1 MLRRPRGFTVVEMLV
16 VISIIAVLMALL
28 LPAVQAARETA
39 RRGSC
44 TNNMYQLSKAIISY
58 DSSKDLLP
66 ASRAYISLPVTSPYV
81 KPDNWYTEPGQYINW
96 VHAILEQLGR
106 NDLKEQ
112 LENAA
117 TGGPWSPPKL
127 GVVLCPS
134 DISTGGIDHRLSY
147 GCNAGREDTSSPT
160 AAQGFDWPDNGMFD
174 NRLKGRTTPPLPASP
189 DTHKVHKTRL
199 GDISNGDGA
208 TNTIMLAENANL
220 TSWSVTPTEYHV
232 GVVWWPVD
240 NLADNASNYID
251 PVAGDVMMNLN
262 QGLTDTVFDRRY
274 ARPASYHPTGFNV
287 AMADG
292 SVRFMGSAVQ
302 YTVYCRL
309 MSSAGSKTREPGTN
323 IRTPWNASDTPPS
336 WQEVTLDEDDY

>member
-1 MLRRPRGFTVVEMLV
+1 VVEMLV

-58 DSSKDLLP
+58 DGSKDFLP
-66 ASRAYISLPVTSPYV
+66 ASRAYPSLPVTAYT
-81 KPDNWYTEPGQYINW
+81 KPDNWNTRPDHYINW
-96 VHAILEQLGR
+96 IHAILPELGR

-112 LENAA
+112 LDNAA
-117 TGGPWSPPKL
+117 AGVGGWTPPKM

-147 GCNAGREDTSSPT
+147 GCNAGREDMSPPHAT
-160 AAQGFDWPDNGMFD
+160 YGFDHPDNGLFD
-174 NRLKGRTTPPLPASP
+174 NRLKGRL
-189 DTHKVHKTRL
+189 DGHRVHKTRL
-199 GDISNGDGA
+199 GDVSNGDGA

-220 TSWSVTPTEYHV
+220 TSWSETPTEYHV

-240 NLADNASNYID
+240 NLADNASDYID
-251 PVAGDVMMNLN
+251 PAGDIMKNLN
-262 QGLTDTVFDRRY
+262 QGVTDDPALFSRRY
-274 ARPASYHPTGFNV
+274 ARPASFHPTGFNV

-292 SVRFMGSAVQ
+292 SVRFMGAAVQ
-302 YTVYCRL
+302 YTVYSRL
-309 MSSAGSKTREPGTN
+309 MSSAGSKTRDPGTN
-323 IRTPWNASDTPPS
+323 NRAPWNASATPPS